1 MTRAI
6 RVDEDVRSALLADR
20 REDERNF
27 NPAIWRALDRLPE
40 IGSEAYYRAGAFEE
54 RDRPEK
60 EGRR

>member
-27 NPAIWRALDRLPE
+27 NPAIWR
-40 IGSEAYYRAGAFEE
+40 EAYYRAGAFEE